1 MRRYHSWLAAL
12 GFAAAT
18 PGLALA
24 GPLSLFSG
32 DRDSKATAE
41 PDAKAGNQKTA
52 NDIAKALRAARL
64 NGYNIEVEYKGGVAT
79 LIGEVPT
86 AQQRDM
92 AAQVTRQVP
101 GVKSVTNQLSVKQ
114 VASKSRP
121 AAAAPT
127 AQAAATRRPQAAF
140 EQSEFETARPSA
152 AASNPAPSS
161 EVDNQAMAD
170 RIAGALRSSRFA
182 GQGVEIQFQEGVAMI
197 SGAVADPQRRSDAS
211 AIISRVPGVKRVDN
225 QLEVVATQR
234 RAARPIQ
241 QVQYDES
248 MQGGPMDQPLG
259 PPMTGPMAGGPM
271 QGAPQGGG
279 YPAYPAGAM
288 MPQGGPPGGPGG
300 PQPMYGAMAMN
311 GSNPAIYDQPNMP
324 EHAWPAY
331 ASHPNYAAVTY
342 PKQYSASA
350 WPYIGPFYP
359 YPQVPLG
366 WRKVQL
372 EWDDGYWQLN
382 FRART
387 ERWWW
392 FMDYRNW

>member
-24 GPLSLFSG
+24 GPLSLFSS
-32 DRDSKATAE
+32 DNQKPASEPDSKAYNEKVA
-41 PDAKAGNQKTA
+41 Q
-52 NDIAKALRAARL
+52 DIAKALRNARL
-64 NGYNIEVEYKGGVAT
+64 TGYKIEVEYRGGVAT
-79 LIGEVPT
+79 LLGSVPT

-101 GVKSVTNQLSVKQ
+101 GVKSVANQLAIKQ
-114 VASKSRP
+114 EAPKSRATTAAP
-121 AAAAPT
+121 AA
-127 AQAAATRRPQAAF
+127 RKPQAPIQQA
-140 EQSEFETARPSA
+140 EFENAP
-152 AASNPAPSS
+152 PAGAEDP
-161 EVDNQAMAD
+161 NQAMAD
-170 RIAGALRSSRFA
+170 RIASVLRSQRFA
-182 GQGVEIQFQEGVAMI
+182 GQKVEIKFVDGVATI
-197 SGAVADPQRRSDAS
+197 SGMVANPQRRNS
-211 AIISRVPGVKRVDN
+211 ATEIISQVPGVKHVDN
-225 QLEVVATQR
+225 QLEVMAAAPQR
-234 RAARPIQ
+234 RPARPIQ
-241 QVQYDES
+241 QVQYDPS
-248 MQGGPMDQPLG
+248 QGGQLEQQMG

-271 QGAPQGGG
+271 GGPQGG

-288 MPQGGPPGGPGG
+288 QAGPGG
-300 PQPMYGAMAMN
+300 PQPMYGQMAMN
-311 GSNPAIYDQPNMP
+311 GSNPAIYDQPNLP

-331 ASHPNYAAVTY
+331 SSYPNYSAVTY

-392 FMDYRNW
+392 FLDYRNW

>member
-1 MRRYHSWLAAL
+1 MRRYHSWLAAI

-32 DRDSKATAE
+32 DSQKSAAE
-41 PDAKAGNQKTA
+41 PDAKTANQKTA

-64 NGYNIEVEYKGGVAT
+64 NGYNIEVEYKNGAAT
-79 LIGEVPT
+79 LIGDVPT

-101 GVKSVTNQLSVKQ
+101 GVKSVINQLGVKQ
-114 VASKSRP
+114 ADKKTAALPATAAPAARKPQAPIQQAEFENPRP
-121 AAAAPT
+121 AAA
-127 AQAAATRRPQAAF
+127 
-140 EQSEFETARPSA
+140 
-152 AASNPAPSS
+152 PAG

-170 RIAGALRSSRFA
+170 QIAQALRSQRFS
-182 GQGVEIQFQEGVAMI
+182 GQGVGIEFQNGVAQI
-197 SGAVADPQRRSDAS
+197 SGMVADPGRRSQAT

-225 QLEVVATQR
+225 QLEVMAAAPQR
-234 RAARPIQ
+234 RPAQPIQ
-241 QVQYDES
+241 RVQYDPS
-248 MQGGPMDQPLG
+248 QQGVPMDQQMMG

-271 QGAPQGGG
+271 SGAPQGGYG
-279 YPAYPAGAM
+279 AYPAGAM
-288 MPQGGPPGGPGG
+288 MQGG
-300 PQPMYGAMAMN
+300 PQPMQTAMAMN
-311 GSNPAIYDQPNMP
+311 GSNPAIYDQPNLP

-331 ASHPNYAAVTY
+331 ASYPNYAAVSY

>member
-32 DRDSKATAE
+32 DSQKPASE
-41 PDAKAGNQKTA
+41 SDALAVNQKTA

-64 NGYNIEVEYKGGVAT
+64 NGYKIEVEYKGGVAT

-101 GVKSVTNQLSVKQ
+101 GVKSVANKLAVKQ
-114 VASKSRP
+114 EASQSRPTTVAS
-121 AAAAPT
+121 AA
-127 AQAAATRRPQAAF
+127 RRPESPVQQA
-140 EQSEFETARPSA
+140 EFETAPSDA
-152 AASNPAPSS
+152 VGADD
-161 EVDNQAMAD
+161 VNQVMAD
-170 RIAGALRSSRFA
+170 RIASVLRSQRFA
-182 GQGVEIQFQEGVAMI
+182 GQGVEIKFLDGVAMI
-197 SGAVADPQRRSDAS
+197 SGMVADPQRRTSAT
-211 AIISRVPGVKRVDN
+211 AIISQVPGVKRVDN
-225 QLEVVATQR
+225 QLEVMAAAPQR
-234 RAARPIQ
+234 RPMRPIQ
-241 QVQYDES
+241 QVQYDPALQ
-248 MQGGPMDQPLG
+248 QGSPLEQQMG
-259 PPMTGPMAGGPM
+259 PPMNGPMAGGPM
-271 QGAPQGGG
+271 SGAPQGG

-288 MPQGGPPGGPGG
+288 MQGGPGG
-300 PQPMYGAMAMN
+300 PQPMYGQMAMN
-311 GSNPAIYDQPNMP
+311 GSNPAIYDQPNLP

-331 ASHPNYAAVTY
+331 SSYPNYSAVTY

-392 FMDYRNW
+392 FLDYRNW

>member
-32 DRDSKATAE
+32 DGETKSAAQ
-41 PDAKAGNQKTA
+41 PDAKAANQKTA
-52 NDIAKALRAARL
+52 NDIAKALRQAKL

-101 GVKSVTNQLSVKQ
+101 GVRNVQNQLGVKQ
-114 VASKSRP
+114 
-121 AAAAPT
+121 AAAPNARSSAT
-127 AQAAATRRPQAAF
+127 AAAPAARRPQAPVQQQIQQTQFADAGGG
-140 EQSEFETARPSA
+140 EA
-152 AASNPAPSS
+152 
-161 EVDNQAMAD
+161 DNQAMAD
-170 RIAGALRSSRFA
+170 KIAGALRSQRFS
-182 GQGVEIQFQEGVAMI
+182 GRGVEIQFQEGVATI
-197 SGAVADPQRRSDAS
+197 GGGVTDPAKRAQAT

-225 QLEVVATQR
+225 QLQVMAPR
-234 RAARPIQ
+234 RPAGNIQ
-241 QVQYDES
+241 QAQYDPS
-248 MQGGPMDQPLG
+248 QGALEQQMG

-271 QGAPQGGG
+271 AGAPQGPYG
-279 YPAYPAGAM
+279 AYPAGAM
-288 MPQGGPPGGPGG
+288 MQGG
-300 PQPMYGAMAMN
+300 PQPMQTAMAMN
-311 GSNPAIYDQPNMP
+311 GSNPAIYDQPNLP

-331 ASHPNYAAVTY
+331 ASYPNYAAVTY

-382 FRART
+382 FRPRT